1 MAAKRLLISAVL
13 VSAGLS
19 GCTAAEPVVP
29 GPPSAQP
36 STSEESTATS
46 TVPSI
51 SREVPPEQRRMLGS
65 LSAQDLCG
73 LVRPDELAA
82 LASFD
87 VEPGQP
93 REVGIEP
100 PVRGCGFPARG
111 DGREVLVGAQ
121 APGFADLGTE
131 EVELGAVRGTRVLR
145 TSDCTV
151 YAPVAGATLQVSVI
165 SGDTD
170 SDSCRAASDVAQY
183 LLPGLVH

>member
-1 MAAKRLLISAVL
+1 MVAKRLLISAVL

-65 LSAQDLCG
+65 LSAEELCG
-73 LVRPDELAA
+73 LVRPEEIGA
-82 LASFD
+82 LAFD
-87 VEPGQP
+87 VEPGRP
-93 REVGIEP
+93 REVGIQP
-100 PVRGCGFPARG
+100 PVRGCGFPALSG
-111 DGREVLVGAQ
+111 NREVLVGAQ
-121 APGFADLGTE
+121 PAGFADLGTD

-145 TSDCTV
+145 TGDCTV
-151 YAPVAGATLQVSVI
+151 YAPVAGATLQISVI
-165 SGDTD
+165 TGETDTD
-170 SDSCRAASDVAQY
+170 QCGTASDIAQY
-183 LLPGLVH
+183 VMAAVVS